1 VIRALLL
8 ASLALLAGA
17 PRAAFRLEEKLPA
30 SALLFAEIPSGAA
43 FREGFKKTP
52 LYKFFQDEEIRAF
65 AGEALDA
72 ALKDLDALTAEF
84 QKETGIALDK
94 AWELPDGQIAFG
106 LPALKAPGAKVPD
119 AVLTADC
126 PGRRDALLKLA
137 AFARKSY
144 DGRAK
149 DPKEKAQAYRIGDV
163 EVVSGVLVSGV
174 PWHLAV
180 FGDVLAFG
188 TSRAALERV
197 AGPAPAAPLAAAPGF
212 LKAREKAGARELFF
226 YADVAAFVRAAQEE
240 LGEEERKVIAA
251 LGLDGFTT
259 AAGGVTFRDG
269 SVVERFF
276 LGTGPE
282 RRGLARFLSL
292 KGAAPGFEAAPAD
305 ALHFV
310 SLSIDLAELY
320 DTALDVAGRVDP
332 PAAARLK
339 DQLADL
345 EKQAGVTLKGDL
357 LPALGQGVSAY
368 AALPGDSLLPEAV
381 TTFQIRDAARFDA
394 CLKAALKNIPAKL
407 GTIEFKGRT
416 IEYFLFEGPAAGGVD
431 PGRLLLSN
439 LYWMRD
445 GDRLHVSGLVSLA
458 WGLGSANSL
467 KRHVLRRERPT
478 LATAPSVRDWTGG
491 QTDGASLVFFLD
503 LERGFTAL
511 YNTAAP
517 FAVLFRDGLHGAGLG
532 VDLMK
537 LPLGTTVGKYL
548 SQVIHRVTVE
558 PDGLRVEGVSASGA
572 TLMTAVYAGAA
583 AVVVVPAAAR
593 AAEQAKTS
601 SCLAQISG
609 VYFAMVQH
617 ETDKAEYPRQTGAA
631 LVKKLQELGYLERP
645 PVCAHSGTPAFRG
658 PAKDVN
664 QLDDDDVIFC
674 DEPGNHPDGS
684 INVIRKSG
692 AMETLKAG
700 HPDVQRAL
708 KTTVSDGK

>member
-8 ASLALLAGA
+8 ATLALLAGA
-17 PRAAFRLEEKLPA
+17 PRAAFRLEDKLPA
-30 SALLFAEIPSGAA
+30 SALFFAEIPSGAA
-43 FREGFKKTP
+43 FRDGFKKTP
-52 LYKFFQDEEIRAF
+52 LFKFFQDEEIRAF
-65 AGEALDA
+65 AGEALDS
-72 ALKDLDALTAEF
+72 ALKDLEALSADF
-84 QKETGIALDK
+84 QKETGISLGR
-94 AWELPDGQIAFG
+94 AWEIPDGQVAFG
-106 LPALKAPGAKVPD
+106 LPAFKAEGAKSPD

-126 PGRRDALLKLA
+126 PGKRDALLKLA

-144 DGRAK
+144 DARTK
-149 DPKEKAQAYRIGDV
+149 DKAETYKIGDV
-163 EVVSGVLVSGV
+163 EAVAGVLVSGV
-174 PWHLAV
+174 AWHLAV
-180 FGDVLAFG
+180 FGDVLAVG
-188 TSRAALERV
+188 TSRAALERL
-197 AGPAPAAPLAAAPGF
+197 AAPAPAAALAAAPNF
-212 LKAREKAGARELFF
+212 LKAREKAGAGEVFL
-226 YADVAAFVRAAQEE
+226 YADVAAFVRAAKDE
-240 LGEEERKVIAA
+240 LGEEERKVVAA
-251 LGLDGFTT
+251 LGLDGFTY
-259 AAGGVTFRDG
+259 AAGGAAFRDG

-292 KGAAPGFEAAPAD
+292 KGAAPGFESAPAD
-305 ALHFV
+305 ALQFI

-320 DTALDVAGRVDP
+320 DTGMDVAAQADP

-345 EKQAGVTLKGDL
+345 ERQAGVTLKGDL
-357 LPALGQGVSAY
+357 LPALGHGVSAY

-394 CLKAALKNIPAKL
+394 CLQAALKNIPAKL
-407 GTIEFKGRT
+407 GKIEFKGRA
-416 IEYFLFEGPAAGGVD
+416 IEYFLFEGPGGFD
-431 PGRLLLSN
+431 PSRMLLSN

-458 WGLGSANSL
+458 WGFGSANSL
-467 KRHVLRRERPT
+467 KRHVLRREKPT
-478 LATAPSVRDWTGG
+478 LAAAPSVRDWTGG
-491 QTDGASLVFFLD
+491 KTDGASLVFFLD

-517 FAVLFRDGLHGAGLG
+517 FAVFFRDALRGAGLG

-548 SQVIHRVTVE
+548 SQVIHRVRVE
-558 PDGLRVEGVSASGA
+558 PDGLRIEGVSASGA

-593 AAEQAKTS
+593 AMEMAKTS
-601 SCLAQISG
+601 SCLAQMSG
-609 VYFAMVQH
+609 VYFALVQH

-631 LVKKLQELGYLERP
+631 LVKKLKDLGYIDHP
-645 PVCAHSGTPAFRG
+645 PVCAHAGTSTFRG
-658 PAKDVN
+658 PAKDIN
-664 QLDDDDVIFC
+664 QLDDEDVIFC

-684 INVIRKSG
+684 INVIRKNG
-692 AMETLKAG
+692 TMETLKAG

-708 KTTVSDGK
+708 KTTVADGK